1 MIYPEP
7 EKGGRG
13 KKSAATTS
21 AKIGGSSMDLIDD
34 ARAVVPYP
42 DLSKAVLDGSLSL
55 SDAIC
60 SRGAGLHAW
69 YG

>member
-1 MIYPEP
+1 
-7 EKGGRG
+7 
-13 KKSAATTS
+13 
-21 AKIGGSSMDLIDD
+21 MDLIDD

-60 SRGAGLHAW
+60 ST
-69 YG
+69 